1 MRRKICF
8 SLGAAMVAGLIS
20 SGLTRASIIGQPQV
34 EIAVNGG
41 SFVSLTNQSGTSGQF
56 QNSGGSAGPGLSWQ
70 TISASATNG
79 SEANLQLTISN
90 LTESS
95 STGPATFEIQV
106 TDTGF
111 TFTGATTNYLE
122 TSGVLDTTSTTGN
135 DLVSMESG
143 ADGGNSPYTYTAS
156 VSPSNSPISASNSTN
171 TQSYTF
177 DATQTNVSLTSPYSL
192 STEFIGNMGAG
203 DIFGTLGGSTIVT
216 TTPVPEPATLALLAA
231 GGLGILIRRRK
242 SA

>member
-1 MRRKICF
+1 MRRKIYF
-8 SLGAAMVAGLIS
+8 SMGAALVAGLIS
-20 SGLTRASIIGQPQV
+20 SGLTRATIVQPQV

-41 SFVSLTNQSGTSGQF
+41 GFVSLTNQSGTPGQF
-56 QNSGGSAGPGLSWQ
+56 QNSSGTAGPGLSWQ

-95 STGPATFEIQV
+95 STGSATFEIQV

-111 TFTGATTNYLE
+111 TFTGATNYLE
-122 TSGVLDTTSTTGN
+122 TSGVLDTTSTSGN
-135 DLVSMESG
+135 DVVSMESG

-156 VSPSNSPISASNSTN
+156 VSPSDSPISAINSTN

-177 DATQTNVSLTSPYSL
+177 DATQSNVSLTSPYSL
-192 STEFIGNMGAG
+192 STEFSGNMGAG
-203 DIFGTLGGSTIVT
+203 DIFGTLGGSTIIS
-216 TTPVPEPATLALLAA
+216 TTPIPEPATLSLLAV